1 MTKNHLLL
9 CSFTKNDFIKIPS
22 GEINNFLLLKYAG
35 NLKKKVILSSGMST
49 IDEITLAINTIIKSG
64 TPKKNIYLLH
74 CNSDYPTN
82 IKDVNLRA
90 FDQLKEKF
98 GLKLGYSDHTTSQEV
113 PIIAVAMGAKII
125 EKHFTLN
132 KNLKGPDHAASFNP
146 KEFKT
151 LVENIRKTEVILGK
165 NKKIVTASEKRN
177 KLSVRKSIVAKR
189 AIKKGDKFSNNNITI
204 KRPGNGISPLKFF
217 KIIGKKSKYSF
228 KQDDLIKV

>member
-1 MTKNHLLL
+1 M
-9 CSFTKNDFIKIPS
+9 
-22 GEINNFLLLKYAG
+22 
-35 NLKKKVILSSGMST
+35 
-49 IDEITLAINTIIKSG
+49 
-64 TPKKNIYLLH
+64 
-74 CNSDYPTN
+74 
-82 IKDVNLRA
+82 R
-90 FDQLKEKF
+90 Q
-98 GLKLGYSDHTTSQEV
+98 
-113 PIIAVAMGAKII
+113 
-125 EKHFTLN
+125 
-132 KNLKGPDHAASFNP
+132 ASIQ
-146 KEFKT
+146 KFKT